1 MKVENH
7 KNSKHKKFNVISMF
21 FVLSFCLMLL
31 PFEQLLFIE
40 GQVFA
45 DSNDLIDYGIG
56 ADERINNVTE
66 NSDIKR
72 TLWQMSITSAID
84 DRDKKQKNELQTL
97 IDQINSIELSLAG
110 INETENSYE
119 AASSVKP
126 ERKVMQNED
135 TQPAIKNDN
144 IGNNNLELVTWETI
158 QKIKKLAENPNE
170 VDNPYEIGN
179 TLYLSNN
186 IGEAAVFYQEALK
199 RKKPEDMSSSEDR
212 AWLLFQT
219 GNSLRTIDMLAAADM
234 YGKLITEY
242 PDSAWAGYARVQR
255 NVITWYLSDKPDDM
269 LKQIKK

>member
-1 MKVENH
+1 MKIENN
-7 KNSKHKKFNVISMF
+7 NSKHRRINIAGAF
-21 FVLSFCLMLL
+21 FVLAFCLMLL
-31 PFEQLLFIE
+31 PFEQLFFIE
-40 GQVFA
+40 GQAFA

-56 ADERINNVTE
+56 INDENDTVNE
-66 NSDIKR
+66 NIGIKE

-84 DRDKKQKNELQTL
+84 DKDKKQKDELQAL
-97 IDQINSIELSLAG
+97 IDQINSIELSLAE
-110 INETENSYE
+110 INEAENSYE
-119 AASSVKP
+119 TPSSTEPKITVT
-126 ERKVMQNED
+126 QNED
-135 TQPAIKNDN
+135 TQPAKKDDN
-144 IGNNNLELVTWETI
+144 ISNNNLEMVTFETI
-158 QKIKKLAENPNE
+158 QKIKKMAEKPDE

-186 IGEAAVFYQEALK
+186 IGEAAVFYQEALR
-199 RKKPEDMSSSEDR
+199 RKKPEDMSSSDDR